1 VSVIGHVS
9 SVAPELVEREPA
21 LASLRDALRDVAS
34 GTGRLVLLG
43 GEAGVGKTALVD
55 SFLTETDGGARVL
68 RGACDPLF
76 TPRPLGP
83 IVDIAETLGGSLRD
97 LVTTGSIPYRV
108 AEKLLAELATT
119 ESIVVLEDM
128 HWADEATLDVFRVVA
143 RRVQRTPTLVVATYR
158 DDELNPEHPL
168 RVVIGGLATA
178 GGVRRLHLECLTPDG
193 VARMAEPY
201 DVDPSELYRMTSG
214 NPFFV
219 TEALAASPNVIPDS
233 VRDAVLA
240 RVAGLSACGQ
250 ELVQAAS
257 IAPSGAELW
266 LLEELVQSAD
276 DGVGE
281 CLGSGTLTTVGDRI
295 AFRHE
300 LGRRAVEESLTPDRR
315 AALHRRALDV
325 LESRPDASSDVARLA
340 HHADA
345 GQDADAV
352 LRLAPE
358 AAVRAASVGAHREA
372 AAQYRRALHYAG
384 GLPLAERARLHE
396 RYSNECYLTDE
407 TNESMDALRA
417 AADLYEELGDQLNRG
432 ATLGR
437 LATVL
442 WCPGRG
448 EEGRRVGGTSV
459 ALLEELGPT
468 RELAFAYDHMA
479 FLARMNSDLESAA
492 NWSSKAESVAA
503 TLEDAQLVEWTSGG
517 REILEIT
524 SGSSGAISKYLARAD
539 QARAERR
546 SRKLVDILE
555 ALVLAL
561 LPHHGHTLSRGYVE
575 EGLVVSRESG
585 HDLAHLYFLAHKA
598 SIELER
604 GEWAGGGD
612 VAEIV
617 LGERF
622 VSTFPRTVAMVVLG
636 LVRARRGDPDVWPLL
651 DAARGLSDPT
661 GELLRIAPVAT
672 ARGETAWLTGRTDEV
687 GPETDVALRL
697 AQSRAAPWILGE
709 LALVRWRAGI
719 DDGLSGRLPE
729 PFGSQLAGR
738 WSEAASMWAELDRPY
753 ESALA
758 LAEGDTEAQRRA
770 LNALNEMGAVPAA
783 AIVARRLRD
792 HGVRGI
798 PRGPRATTKASP
810 AGLTEREAEVL
821 AFVAEGLQNAE
832 IAHQLVLSRRTVDH
846 HVSAILRKLGARTRG
861 EAVANAAQ
869 LGLVQYR

>member
-1 VSVIGHVS
+1 MSVVGHVS
-9 SVAPELVEREPA
+9 SVMPELVEREAA
-21 LASLRDALRDVAS
+21 LASLRDALHDAE
-34 GTGRLVLLG
+34 GGAGRLVLLG

-55 SFLTETDGGARVL
+55 SFLAAASGGVRVL

-83 IVDIAETLGGSLRD
+83 IVDVAETLGGALRE

-108 AEKLLAELATT
+108 AEELLAELAAT

-128 HWADEATLDVFRVVA
+128 HWADEATLDVFRVIA
-143 RRVQRTPTLVVATYR
+143 RRIQRTPALVLATYR
-158 DDELNPEHPL
+158 DDELNAEHPL
-168 RVVIGGLATA
+168 RIVIGGLATA
-178 GGVRRLHLECLTPDG
+178 GGVRRLHLECLTPEG

-201 DVDPSELYRMTSG
+201 DADPSELYRMTSG

-266 LLEELVQSAD
+266 LLEELVDSAD

-295 AFRHE
+295 VFRHE

-315 AALHRRALDV
+315 TALHRRALDV
-325 LESRPDASSDVARLA
+325 LESRPAASSDVARLA

-372 AAQYRRALHYAG
+372 AAQYRRALRYAD
-384 GLPLAERARLHE
+384 GLPVAERAQLLE

-407 TNESMDALRA
+407 TNEAMDALRA
-417 AADLYEELGDQLNRG
+417 AADLYEDLDDQLNEG

-448 EEGRRVGGTSV
+448 EEGRRVGGESV
-459 ALLEELGPT
+459 SLLEELGPT
-468 RELAFAYDHMA
+468 RELAFAYDQMA

-492 NWSSKAESVAA
+492 IWASKAESVAA
-503 TLEDAQLVEWTSGG
+503 TLADAQLVEWTSGG
-517 REILEIT
+517 REILQIT
-524 SGSSGAISKYLARAD
+524 SGSSAAIPRYLARAD
-539 QARAERR
+539 RARAEGRT
-546 SRKLVDILE
+546 RKLVDILE

-561 LPHHGHTLSRGYVE
+561 LPHQGHTSSRGYVE
-575 EGLVVSRESG
+575 EGLVISRESG

-604 GEWAGGGD
+604 GEWAGASD

-622 VSTFPRTVAMVVLG
+622 VSTFPRTAAMVVLG

-651 DAARGLSDPT
+651 DTARELSEPT
-661 GELLRIAPVAT
+661 GELLRIAPVAA
-672 ARGETAWLTGRTDEV
+672 ARGETAWLTSRIDDV

-697 AQSRAAPWILGE
+697 ALSRPAPWILGE

-719 DDGLSGRLPE
+719 DDGLSDRLPE
-729 PFGSQLAGR
+729 PYASQLAGR

-770 LNALNEMGAVPAA
+770 LVALNEIGAVPAA

-821 AFVAEGLQNAE
+821 ALVAEGRQNAE
-832 IAHQLVLSRRTVDH
+832 IADRLVLSRRTVDH
-846 HVSAILRKLGARTRG
+846 HVSAILRKLEARTRG

-869 LGLVQYR
+869 LGLVQDR